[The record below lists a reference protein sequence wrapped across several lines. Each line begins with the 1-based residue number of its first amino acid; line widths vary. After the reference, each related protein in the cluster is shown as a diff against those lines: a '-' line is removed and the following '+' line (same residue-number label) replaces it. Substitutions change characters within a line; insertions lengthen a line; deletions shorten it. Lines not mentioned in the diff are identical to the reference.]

1 MKAIRVSV
9 WHGAIKPEDR
19 NSRNL
24 GDGAVFFSRKAAM
37 QYQQE
42 ILSGGGEIAALNV
55 IENPTVAYTSLEEW
69 KAVHRMPLDELLA
82 MKYRV
87 ITKEIVPQEDRI
99 Q

>member
-9 WHGAIKPEDR
+9 WHGTIKPEDR

-24 GDGAVFFSRKAAM
+24 GDGALFFSRKAVM

-42 ILSGGGEIAALNV
+42 VIFGGGEIASLSV

-69 KAVHRMPLDELLA
+69 KAVGKMSLAELLA
-82 MKYRV
+82 LKNRE
-87 ITKEIVPQEDRI
+87 ITEEMVPQDDRI
-99 Q
+99 D